1 MTQTDFPIGQNFSK
15 EELKE
20 RFHLIKD
27 TPYNNT
33 ELAYKI
39 LIPKTWESQPIRAE
53 SADLNPNTLKP
64 LAIFKGPAKDGTNP
78 FIQIQAVQLV
88 REITAANWLRHYAI
102 ATERKL
108 LAIKP
113 ISYNFADSVMEFLI
127 EGHPFT
133 ARATASI
140 DGDRLFF
147 LLNLA
152 LASSYDTFA
161 EIFGVPVVSFNLQ
174 NRSSKTSIENH
185 APYNVHDI
193 VRFNC
198 PESWKYHLITEGRPK
213 GKEAAD
219 LFNYDPDGN
228 VCGRMRIKTV
238 EKNVSAGVETEIRD
252 TMDEYEDGN
261 VSIGSLLES
270 IEVEIGAYRF
280 DSAVVKA
287 YQADIQGNEIRQEVW
302 IAVIEDPKYYVI
314 VSLLTPFREQGFYVW
329 AINRRAYDIVLE
341 TLA

>member
-1 MTQTDFPIGQNFSK
+1 MTQTEFPIGQNFSK
-15 EELKE
+15 KELKE

-27 TPYNNT
+27 MPYNNP

-39 LIPKTWESQPIRAE
+39 LIPKGWESESIQAE
-53 SADLNPNTLKP
+53 SKDLNPNTLKP
-64 LAIFKGPAKDGTNP
+64 LAIFKGPEHGGANP
-78 FIQIQAVQLV
+78 FVQIQAVQLI

-113 ISYNFADSVMEFLI
+113 ISDNFADSVMEFLI
-127 EGHPFT
+127 DGHPFT

-147 LLNLA
+147 MLNLA
-152 LASSYDTFA
+152 LSSTYDKLA

-174 NRSSKTSIENH
+174 RGSSKKSIEKH
-185 APYNVHDI
+185 IPYNLDEI

-198 PESWKYHLITEGRPK
+198 PDSWKYRLVTEERPE

-219 LFNYDPDGN
+219 LFSHDPDGN
-228 VCGRMRIKTV
+228 VCGRMRVKSV
-238 EKNVSAGVETEIRD
+238 ERNVSSGVETQIQD
-252 TMDEYEDGN
+252 TISEYRDGN
-261 VSIGSLLES
+261 VIVDDLLES
-270 IEVEIGAYRF
+270 VEVEIGSDRF
-280 DSAVVKA
+280 DTGVVKA
-287 YQADIQGNEIRQEVW
+287 FSAHVDGNEIRQEVW
-302 IAVIEDPKYYVI
+302 VAVIEVPEYYIV
-314 VSLLTPFREQGFYVW
+314 VSLLTPFREQDFFLW